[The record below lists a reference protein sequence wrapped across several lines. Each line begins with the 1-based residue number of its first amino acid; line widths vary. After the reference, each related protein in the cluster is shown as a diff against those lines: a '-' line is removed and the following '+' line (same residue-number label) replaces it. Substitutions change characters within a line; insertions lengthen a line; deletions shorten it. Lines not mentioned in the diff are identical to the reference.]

1 MLEDYEKVNLKIG
14 LLSYRSHHYSG
25 GQGIDVK
32 HLSKD
37 LSYLGHEV
45 SVLSGQP
52 YPELDDSIELIKIPS
67 LGMFETGDRMK
78 LFSLKLLFK
87 PLDLYEWLTVMT
99 GGFPEPYTYGR
110 RVYKFLKSNKKDFDV
125 ILDNQSLCGS
135 LLKIQEILP
144 LAVTIHHPITKDH
157 KLEMENAANWKEKLS
172 SMRWHNFL
180 PMQKRVAPKLNKI
193 ICVSGPSKEDI
204 IKEFLVDD
212 KKIEVILNG
221 IDIDKFVP
229 GSKDLVQVNKI
240 ITTASADIP
249 LKGLKYLILALPKI
263 LKSFPK
269 TTLTV
274 IGKSPSN
281 SEVSKI
287 IDKLDLNNI
296 ISFRSGIS
304 EDEIVHLYH
313 SSEIAVIPSLYEG
326 FGFGAGEAMACGV
339 PLISTHS
346 GGLKEVVGESA
357 VEIMP
362 SSAEEIEKA
371 VINLFKN
378 REKMKELSKKGR
390 QRMESKFDW
399 KLAASSY
406 ESSFKDVIKAFNNEH
421 HKVQKT

>member
-1 MLEDYEKVNLKIG
+1 MKIG
-14 LLSYRSHHYSG
+14 LLSYRSHPYSG
-25 GQGIDVK
+25 GQGIYVK
-32 HLSKD
+32 HLSKA

-110 RVYKFLKSNKKDFDV
+110 RVYKYLKSNKKDFDV

-399 KLAASSY
+399 KLAASLY

-421 HKVQKT
+421 HKV